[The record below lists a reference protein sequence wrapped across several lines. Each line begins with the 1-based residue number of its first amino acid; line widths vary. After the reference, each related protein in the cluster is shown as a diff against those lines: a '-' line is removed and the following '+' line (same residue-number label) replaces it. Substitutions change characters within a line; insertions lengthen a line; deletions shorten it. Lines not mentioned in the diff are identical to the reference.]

1 MGRLSFVSRL
11 LLFIFYIGCFQV
23 GYSQYQSRYE
33 RLTSNSGLS
42 QNTVVKIIQD
52 KSGFLW
58 FATADGLNRYD
69 GYSFKVFKNDPSD
82 VKTLSGSDIF
92 SVTEDDQGNLW
103 VGTRGAG
110 LNKIIVKTG
119 EIIRLG
125 KGLNGED
132 WSNFSIPSIA
142 NLGNNKIC
150 VAYYGLGTIVYNT
163 LTNQII
169 EEESFS
175 HDEILKNVAR
185 VYKDSKGSIWVGTI
199 DGQLVALLGKKSI
212 IPFNF
217 GPNKTKLGIR
227 IRVIYEVSNG
237 ELLVGTEGAG
247 LYQFDPKKQSIKRVF
262 YNNADPKARENN
274 VTSITKDAL
283 GNLWIGTDKGIYI
296 GRKDDFSKPTYIPSS
311 PDLEQGISSFSVT
324 ALFTDTN
331 QNVWI
336 GTWEAGLN
344 INYFQQ
350 PRFSVFRYKPNTV
363 KGLLSNKVTTLAVND
378 NNGVWIGCNFGLS
391 YFNFRTAQID
401 HLINSNVNNKL
412 SATNNFDVNLTYAD
426 PFTKSMWVG
435 VWQKGLVEITAQRK
449 KIEYPYLLDNYAK
462 NISAIYGQKDRILLG
477 TSGIGL
483 IAFDLKS
490 KKYYTPYPELG
501 TKNFANKNITKIFV
515 EDNRTIWIGT
525 SVAGLYIYDIEKRQ
539 IEHIEKNNQA
549 NGLRYNFITG
559 IFKDSKKRIWILTNG
574 GGLHQFL
581 GKGKGFKVYTESDG
595 LASNTLRAIM
605 EDKKGFLW
613 VTTNGG
619 ISKIDG
625 KSLKIV
631 NFDDSDGLQGREFL
645 MNSFAQNTDN
655 WLFFGGVNGLNYIK
669 ADSLRM
675 KLEVPPVSITNLKIF
690 NKNVTATDPNSPL
703 KEDILF
709 TKHLIL
715 QPEHSVFSLDFVALE
730 YQRPKNNRYAYFL
743 EGFEKDWN
751 YVGTQ
756 RTATYTNLSPGDY
769 IFKVKATNSDG
780 VWSEKSYD
788 LKITVLPPWYRT
800 WWAYAIYVLMF
811 GGSLMLYIREIRI
824 RERFKTDLRLKEI
837 EKERIKELEQVK
849 THFFT
854 NISHELRTPLT
865 LIISPIEKYFLKNNS
880 ISVDQKSKI
889 SSVHQNAKK
898 LLHLIN
904 QLLDLSKIESGKQHP
919 IITKND
925 LIPQLN
931 AIVQRF
937 ETYAVQ
943 KNIKLKWKTPV
954 SSLLVYYDAEI
965 IEKIINNLLS
975 NAFKYTPDEGS
986 IGVQLSFTEKYLNQE
1001 KIVSGISIDVMDTG
1015 KGISEQHLPHI
1026 FDRFYQIPDSMAAVG
1041 TGVGLSLC
1049 KELAQLHLGSISVQ
1063 SKLGVG
1069 STFRLEIPVDTSSF
1083 EKEWFKQVVDTK
1095 QIEEKVKAIT
1105 SLKTE
1110 NAIIP
1115 EKQIMLIV
1123 EDHEELRTFVADI
1136 FSKKFQV
1143 VEAST
1148 GEEALE
1154 IALELIPDIIITDW
1168 MMPGMSGINLCKALR
1183 SNTKTNHIP
1192 TIILTSKSSQES
1204 QIEGMQ
1210 SGADDYVSKPFN
1222 SDILEIRVAKLLEAK
1237 ERLRTKLQQT
1247 LFQEEIQKDQPLSAT
1262 FEDEFLRKITQ
1273 FVIDNMANPDLSI
1286 EDLEKGMDMSKMQL
1300 YRKLKN
1306 VTSLSG
1312 NEFIRSVR
1320 LKESKALLQ
1329 SGDLNISEVAYRVGF
1344 NDPGYF
1350 TRAFKK
1356 QFGKSPKVYIQEK
1369 NNEK

>member
-1 MGRLSFVSRL
+1 MRGFLFVSRL
-11 LLFIFYIGCFQV
+11 LVILTVIGFCNFANA
-23 GYSQYQSRYE
+23 QYQSRYD
-33 RLTSNSGLS
+33 RLTSSSGLS

-52 KSGFLW
+52 KKGFLW
-58 FATADGLNRYD
+58 FASADGLNRFD
-69 GYSFKVFKNDPSD
+69 GYTFKVFKNDPSD
-82 VKTLSGSDIF
+82 SKSLSGSDIF

-125 KGLNGED
+125 KGTKGED
-132 WSNFSIPSIA
+132 WSNLSIPSIA

-150 VAYYGLGTIVYNT
+150 VAYFGLGTIVYNT
-163 LTNQII
+163 LTNQVI
-169 EEESFS
+169 EDESFI
-175 HDEILKNVAR
+175 HDQILKNVAR
-185 VYKDSKGSIWVGTI
+185 VYKHTNGSVWVGTI
-199 DGQLVALLGKKSI
+199 DGQLVALLGRKST

-217 GPNKTKLGIR
+217 GPNRSKLGVR
-227 IRVIYEVSNG
+227 IRVIHEISNG

-247 LYQFDPKKQSIKRVF
+247 LYQFNPQKQSFKRVF
-262 YNNADPKARENN
+262 YNSADPKARENN

-296 GRKDDFSKPTYIPSS
+296 GQKENFSKCKYIPSS
-311 PDLEQGISSFSVT
+311 PDVEQGISSFSVT
-324 ALFTDTN
+324 ALFTDSN

-344 INYFQQ
+344 INFFQR
-350 PRFSVFRYKPNTV
+350 PRFSVFRYKPNTIQ
-363 KGLLSNKVTTLAVND
+363 GLLSNKVTTLAVND
-378 NNGVWIGCNFGLS
+378 NKGVWIGCNVGLS
-391 YFNFRTAQID
+391 YLNFKTGKIE
-401 HLINSNVNNKL
+401 HIINSNVNNKL
-412 SATNNFDVNLTYAD
+412 GATNNFDVNLTYAD
-426 PFTKSMWVG
+426 PYTKSLWIG
-435 VWQKGLVEITAQRK
+435 VWQKGLVEITSQLK

-462 NISAIYGQKDRILLG
+462 NISTIYGERNRMLLG

-483 IAFDLKS
+483 IAFDLKA
-490 KKYYTPYPELG
+490 KKFYTPYAELG
-501 TKNFANKNITKIFV
+501 EKTFANKNITKIFI
-515 EDNRTIWIGT
+515 ENNRKIWIGT
-525 SVAGLYIYDIEKRQ
+525 SVDGLYIYDILTKK
-539 IEHIEKNNQA
+539 IEHLEKNNKP
-549 NGLRYNFITG
+549 NSLTYNFITG
-559 IFKDSKKRIWILTNG
+559 IYKDSKSRIWILTNG
-574 GGLHQFL
+574 GGLHQYL
-581 GKGKGFKVYTESDG
+581 GNGKGFKVLTESDG
-595 LASNTLRAIM
+595 LASNTLRSIM

-631 NFDDSDGLQGREFL
+631 NFDESDGLQGKEFL
-645 MNSFAQNTDN
+645 MNSYAQNADN

-690 NKNVTATDPNSPL
+690 NKNVSATDANSPL
-703 KEDILF
+703 KEDILY
-709 TKHLIL
+709 TKHLLL

-730 YQRPKNNRYAYFL
+730 YQRPKNNRYAYYL

-756 RTATYTNLSPGDY
+756 RSATYTNLSPGDY
-769 IFKVKATNSDG
+769 TFKVKATNSDG
-780 VWSEKSYD
+780 VWSENFYE

-800 WWAYAIYVLMF
+800 WWAYSLYLFVF
-811 GGSLMLYIREIRI
+811 VGSLTLYIREIRI

-865 LIISPIEKYFLKNNS
+865 LIISPLEKYFLKNKT
-880 ISVDQKSKI
+880 ISAEQKLKI
-889 SSVHQNAKK
+889 TSVHQNAKK

-919 IITKND
+919 VITKND

-931 AIVQRF
+931 AIIQGF
-937 ETYAVQ
+937 ETFAVQ
-943 KNIKLKWKTPV
+943 KNIKLKWKPPV
-954 SSLLVYYDAEI
+954 KSLLVYYDADI

-975 NAFKYTPDEGS
+975 NAFKYTPEEGS
-986 IGVQLSFTEKYLNQE
+986 IGVQLSILENFIGLDKVVT
-1001 KIVSGISIDVMDTG
+1001 GIKIDVMDTG
-1015 KGISEQHLPHI
+1015 KGISEQYLPHI
-1026 FDRFYQIPDSMAAVG
+1026 FDRFYQIPDAVSAVG

-1049 KELAQLHLGSISVQ
+1049 KELVELHLGKISVK
-1063 SKLGVG
+1063 SKAGEG
-1069 STFRLEIPVDTSSF
+1069 STFTIELPVDAASF
-1083 EKEWFKQVVDTK
+1083 EKEWFKQIHDAQ
-1095 QIEEKVKAIT
+1095 QIEEKIKLVTQNKSET
-1105 SLKTE
+1105 SIE
-1110 NAIIP
+1110 P
-1115 EKQIMLIV
+1115 EKQIMLVV
-1123 EDHEELRTFVADI
+1123 EDHEELRSFIADI
-1136 FSKKFQV
+1136 FSKKFQI

-1168 MMPGMSGINLCKALR
+1168 MMPGMSGVNLCKAIR
-1183 SNTKTNHIP
+1183 NNNKTNHIP
-1192 TIILTSKSSQES
+1192 LLILTSKSSQES

-1237 ERLRTKLQQT
+1237 ERLRIKLQQT
-1247 LFQEEIQKDQPLSAT
+1247 LFQEEIQKDQPLGTT

-1273 FVIDNMANPDLSI
+1273 FVIDNMANPDLNI
-1286 EDLEKGMDMSKMQL
+1286 EDLEQGMDMSKMQL

-1320 LKESKALLQ
+1320 LKESKSLLQ

-1356 QFGKSPKVYIQEK
+1356 QFGKSPKLFIQEK

>member
-1 MGRLSFVSRL
+1 MRIHASFLSILTV
-11 LLFIFYIGCFQV
+11 FYVLVFAQIGF
-23 GYSQYQSRYE
+23 GQYQSRYE

-82 VKTLSGSDIF
+82 DKSLSGSDIF

-132 WSNFSIPSIA
+132 WSNLSIPSIA

-163 LTNQII
+163 KTNQII
-169 EEESFS
+169 ADESYS
-175 HDEILKNVAR
+175 HDSVIKNVAR
-185 VYKDSKGSIWVGTI
+185 VYKHSNGSIWVGTI
-199 DGQLVALLGKKSI
+199 DGQLIALLGKRSI
-212 IPFNF
+212 IPFNL
-217 GPNKTKLGIR
+217 GPNNTKLGVR
-227 IRVIYEVSNG
+227 IRVIHELGNG
-237 ELLVGTEGAG
+237 ELLIGTEGDG
-247 LYQFDPKKQSIKRVF
+247 LFQFNPQKQFIRRVF
-262 YNNADPKARENN
+262 YNASNPKARENN

-283 GNLWIGTDKGIYI
+283 NNLWIGTDKGIYI
-296 GRKDDFSKPTYIPSS
+296 VKKDNFTQFKYIPSS

-331 QNVWI
+331 QNIWI

-350 PRFSVFRYKPNTV
+350 PRFSVFRYKPNTTR
-363 KGLLSNKVTTLAVND
+363 GLLSNKVTALASND
-378 NNGVWIGCNFGLS
+378 PNGVWVGSNFGLS
-391 YFNFRTAQID
+391 YFNFKTAKIE
-401 HLINSNVNNKL
+401 HIINSNINNKL
-412 SATNNFDVNLTYAD
+412 SATNDFDINLAFAD
-426 PFTKSMWVG
+426 PISKSLWLG
-435 VWQKGLVEITAQRK
+435 VWQKGLVEITSQRK
-449 KIEYPYLLDNYAK
+449 KVEYPYLLDNYAK
-462 NISAIYGQKDRILLG
+462 NISAIYGQHDRLLLG

-483 IAFDLKS
+483 IAFDLKN
-490 KKYYTPYPELG
+490 KKYYSPYPELG
-501 TKNFANKNITKIFV
+501 PKNLANKNITKIYV
-515 EDNRTIWIGT
+515 ENNQKIWIGT
-525 SVAGLYIYDIEKRQ
+525 SVAGLYIYDIFTQKL
-539 IEHIEKNNQA
+539 EHLEKNKQA

-559 IFKDSKKRIWILTNG
+559 IFKDSKSRMWILTNG
-574 GGLHQFL
+574 GGLHQYL
-581 GKGKGFKVYTESDG
+581 GEGKGFKVFTESDG
-595 LASNTLRAIM
+595 LASNTLRSIM

-619 ISKIDG
+619 ISKIDV
-625 KSLKIV
+625 KTLKIV
-631 NFDDSDGLQGREFL
+631 NFDESDGLQGKEFL
-645 MNSFAQNTDN
+645 MNSFAKNTNN

-675 KLEVPPVSITNLKIF
+675 KLEVPPVSLTNLKIF
-690 NKNVTATDPNSPL
+690 NKIVTATDEKSPL

-709 TKHLIL
+709 TKHLFL
-715 QPEHSVFSLDFVALE
+715 QPEHSVFSLEFVALE

-756 RTATYTNLSPGDY
+756 RSATYTNLSPGDY
-769 IFKVKATNSDG
+769 VFKVKATNSDG
-780 VWSEKSYD
+780 VWSEKYVE
-788 LKITVLPPWYRT
+788 LPITVLPPWYKT
-800 WWAYAIYVLMF
+800 WWAYSLYLICFIGGLMF
-811 GGSLMLYIREIRI
+811 YIREIRI

-837 EKERIKELEQVK
+837 EKERIQELEQVK

-865 LIISPIEKYFLKNNS
+865 LIISPLEKYFLKNNT
-880 ISVDQKSKI
+880 ISAEQKSRI

-919 IITKND
+919 TITKND

-931 AIVQRF
+931 SIIQGF

-943 KNIKLKWKTPV
+943 KNIKLKWKSPK
-954 SSLLVYYDAEI
+954 SSLMIYYDADI
-965 IEKIINNLLS
+965 LEKTLNNLLS
-975 NAFKYTPDEGS
+975 NAFKYTPEEGS
-986 IGVQLSFTEKYLNQE
+986 IGVQLSIQEKYVNNE
-1001 KIVSGISIDVMDTG
+1001 KIVSGIKIAVIDTG
-1015 KGISEQHLPHI
+1015 KGISEQYLPHI
-1026 FDRFYQIPDSMAAVG
+1026 FDRFYQIPDSMSAVG

-1049 KELAQLHLGSISVQ
+1049 KELVELHLGKISVT
-1063 SKLGVG
+1063 SKPGEG
-1069 STFRLEIPVDTSSF
+1069 STFTIELPVDSNSF
-1083 EKEWFKQVVDTK
+1083 DQDWFKQIPDSSITEAKIAAIKHKKESDIIADKQIILVVD
-1095 QIEEKVKAIT
+1095 
-1105 SLKTE
+1105 
-1110 NAIIP
+1110 
-1115 EKQIMLIV
+1115 
-1123 EDHEELRTFVADI
+1123 DHAELRAFVAEI
-1136 FSKKFQV
+1136 FSKRFQV
-1143 VEAST
+1143 VEAAS
-1148 GEEALE
+1148 GEEAMD
-1154 IALELIPDIIITDW
+1154 IALEILPDVIITDW
-1168 MMPGMSGINLCKALR
+1168 MMPGMSGVNLCKALR
-1183 SNTKTNHIP
+1183 SNNKTNHIP
-1192 TIILTSKSSQES
+1192 IILLTSKSAQES

-1237 ERLRTKLQQT
+1237 ERLRKKWQQS
-1247 LFQEEIQKDQPLSAT
+1247 LFQEEIQNDQPSSIT
-1262 FEDEFLRKITQ
+1262 FEDEFLRKITI
-1273 FVIDNMANPDLSI
+1273 FVIENMSNPELSI

-1320 LKESKALLQ
+1320 LKESKSLLQ
-1329 SGDLNISEVAYRVGF
+1329 NGEFNISEVAYRVGF

-1356 QFGKSPKVYIQEK
+1356 QFGKSPKVYVQEK
-1369 NNEK
+1369 NNEN